1 MSGKD
6 YYGNGLLNYI
16 DKSFCLDG
24 VCEDVTVCKI
34 HNDVGEE
41 NYYVPLDG
49 ESNRSNASI

>member
-24 VCEDVTVCKI
+24 VCEDVTVCTI